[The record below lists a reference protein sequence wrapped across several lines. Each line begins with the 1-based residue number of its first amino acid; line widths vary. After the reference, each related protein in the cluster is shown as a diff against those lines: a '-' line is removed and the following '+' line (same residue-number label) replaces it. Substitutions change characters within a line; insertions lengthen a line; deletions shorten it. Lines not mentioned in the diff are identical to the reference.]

1 MSAEQLIANLE
12 QLGREFQ
19 EMIRPLADEQ
29 AIRAAQAQ
37 FLGKKGKVSEVMKEL
52 GRLPP
57 AERPRVGAAV
67 NRVKAEIEDHV
78 ASRLGELAGA
88 AARTDLARTVDV
100 TLPARPVGGGH
111 LHLLTQV
118 RLEAVQIFAEL
129 GFVVAEGPQ
138 IETDWHTFEALGTPK
153 DHPARDMQ
161 DTFYV
166 SDEIV
171 LRSHTSPVQI
181 RTMQTQAPPI
191 RIVAPGHVFRRDD
204 DATHSPMFTQL
215 EGLAVDEGI
224 SFTDLKGVLIHFVSR
239 FFARD
244 LTVRFRPSY
253 FPFVEPGAE
262 VDMQCSFCMGVPQG
276 LPRAEDARPRFAA
289 GERDRSPSG
298 AGGGCRLCK
307 GTGWLEI
314 GGSGMVDP
322 IVFGHVGI
330 DAERY
335 TGFAFGMGLERMAM
349 LRNGVDNIK
358 FYYEGDVR
366 FLEQF

>member
-1 MSAEQLIANLE
+1 MSADQLIANLE
-12 QLGREFQ
+12 QLGAEFQ
-19 EMIRPLADEQ
+19 RAIQPLADEQ

-57 AERPRVGAAV
+57 ADRPLVGAAV
-67 NRVKAEIEDHV
+67 NRVKADIEERV
-78 ASRLGELAGA
+78 AARLRELADA
-88 AARTDLARTVDV
+88 VARADLARTVDV

-129 GFVVAEGPQ
+129 GFVVEEGPQ

-215 EGLAVDEGI
+215 EGLAVEEGI

-244 LTVRFRPSY
+244 LTVRLRPSY

-262 VDMQCSFCMGVPQG
+262 VDMQCSFCMG
-276 LPRAEDARPRFAA
+276 
-289 GERDRSPSG
+289 
-298 AGGGCRLCK
+298 GGCRLCK

-314 GGSGMVDP
+314 GGAGMVDP
-322 IVFGHVGI
+322 VVFAHVGI

-349 LRNGVDNIK
+349 LRHGVDNIK
-358 FYYEGDVR
+358 FYYEGDLR